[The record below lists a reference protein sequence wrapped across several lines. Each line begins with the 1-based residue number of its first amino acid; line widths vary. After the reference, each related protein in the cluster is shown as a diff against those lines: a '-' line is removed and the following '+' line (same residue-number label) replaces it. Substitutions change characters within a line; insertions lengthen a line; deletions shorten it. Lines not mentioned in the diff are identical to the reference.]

1 MRVALAKSES
11 RGVIIVGEEGVT
23 LGVVAFGVGG
33 VVLAGVEG
41 VVAGGVV
48 GELVV
53 FGVVGERGIVVGVN
67 SVGRGVF
74 VGERRLP
81 LNRLRARSR
90 SCFICW
96 LRREIGG
103 EVVIIVGV
111 RGIVVVA
118 VAAGRGAEGVRRFF
132 LKRLRARSLR
142 HCIFC
147 SRDCLGGE
155 NTSGCGEVGVVGIW
169 LVRWPRKSFFS
180 SWPTGLKSGSSCWLK
195 W

>member
-1 MRVALAKSES
+1 VRVALAKSES
-11 RGVIIVGEEGVT
+11 IGVVIVGEGVVT
-23 LGVVAFGVGG
+23 LGVVAFGVDG
-33 VVLAGVEG
+33 VVVEG
-41 VVAGGVV
+41 VDGVVAEGVV

-67 SVGRGVF
+67 SVGRDVF

-81 LNRLRARSR
+81 LNRFRARSR

-103 EVVIIVGV
+103 EVGIIVDV

-118 VAAGRGAEGVRRFF
+118 VTAGREAEGVRRFF
-132 LKRLRARSLR
+132 LKRLRARRRRL
-142 HCIFC
+142 CIFC

-155 NTSGCGEVGVVGIW
+155 NTSGCVEVGVVGVW

-180 SWPTGLKSGSSCWLK
+180 S
-195 W
+195 